1 MLGNL
6 IELCEESIKALQ
18 LLNIQKLIS
27 DEELRKQL
35 EKKILLIQEN
45 NQTLSS

>member
-35 EKKILLIQEN
+35 EKKILLIQEK
-45 NQTLSS
+45 